1 MHAPA
6 AVERTTAWALRVA
19 AALSFLAPLLTRL
32 VVGQAYF
39 FTGRGKLQNFE
50 NTVGFFSE
58 LGIPFPAANAAFVSR
73 LEYYGG
79 MLLIA
84 GLLTRVVAL
93 GLAGSMVV
101 ALMTADK
108 ETFVAALMGRG
119 DASLTDIA
127 AFVYLL
133 FLVWLILFGPG
144 PISLD
149 ALLARFFRRRE
160 KQETPPVVEGGA

>member
-1 MHAPA
+1 MQVPA
-6 AVERTTAWALRVA
+6 AVERTAAWALRVA
-19 AALSFLAPLLTRL
+19 AVLSFLAPLLTRL

-84 GLLTRVVAL
+84 GLLTRLVAL

-108 ETFVAALMGRG
+108 ATFVAALLGRG
-119 DASLTDIA
+119 DAGLTDIA

-149 ALLARFFRRRE
+149 ALLARFFRGGE
-160 KQETPPVVEGGA
+160 KKETPPAEKGGA